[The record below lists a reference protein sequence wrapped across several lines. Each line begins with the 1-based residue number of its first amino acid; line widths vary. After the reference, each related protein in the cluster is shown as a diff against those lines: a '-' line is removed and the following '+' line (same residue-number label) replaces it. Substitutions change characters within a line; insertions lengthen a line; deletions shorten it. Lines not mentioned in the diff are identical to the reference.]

1 MSIGN
6 KTKNLQNNIKYYHQ
20 ELYRNSPVSHQR
32 FAEHYWISIYQGQ
45 IISSKLLNFFF
56 SQQSYTATMPL
67 WCSQA
72 FILDHLILSFTQIH
86 PTHLKNSKLHHISS
100 TAAAQLQLEKIAHKH
115 CVDWHISGPLISDP
129 CHQWS
134 TKYLHL
140 CKL

>member
-32 FAEHYWISIYQGQ
+32 FADFLYK
-45 IISSKLLNFFF
+45 SKLSVRSFWIFYFFF
-56 SQQSYTATMPL
+56 TTITYTATMPL

-100 TAAAQLQLEKIAHKH
+100 TAAAQLQLEH